1 MPRIFQHFVRHLQRS
16 AIPKTPLR
24 HRISLVRAGL
34 QVGSTASGAVL
45 AFRRPGDPLFM
56 VTLENEE
63 SVDTAVAAVF
73 EDFSDGSA
81 SWVSPG
87 HVQRMV
93 QATEGNVDLA
103 IQKLKEAV
111 AWKRDTLDGWLSQQA
126 KDLPTAETRVI
137 AIGQD
142 SRPLVYSGCV
152 NQRKGEVAAVILAC
166 VWHQA
171 LEKAGP
177 MTQLDYV
184 LDAHGYQ
191 PLLNLNMMPYLRLA
205 ERVRRYMMKQSGN
218 VEPERRTS
226 QEKASDECLFMSH
239 MHMHGHH
246 FAGSWCAS
254 IEAATSD
261 ACERVLWYFGIGA
274 RDASAF
280 RGVLNAA
287 GKAAE
292 QPPPQ
297 QLVQSKDLAE
307 DNSPGGVRDQERT
320 KSDLFNPPK
329 KRKK

>member
-205 ERVRRYMMKQSGN
+205 RSLNSYFAERFHRIIVLDMPTVLSVLVKAIVPLLPPKTRQKLFFVRRDDPDSLNALYELCTDQEMKEMM
-218 VEPERRTS
+218 
-226 QEKASDECLFMSH
+226 EKLLAANGE
-239 MHMHGHH
+239 
-246 FAGSWCAS
+246 
-254 IEAATSD
+254 ATSSSGRE
-261 ACERVLWYFGIGA
+261 ATRELTNRFLA
-274 RDASAF
+274 LQEAKHQN
-280 RGVLNAA
+280 GV
-287 GKAAE
+287 E
-292 QPPPQ
+292 
-297 QLVQSKDLAE
+297 
-307 DNSPGGVRDQERT
+307 
-320 KSDLFNPPK
+320 
-329 KRKK
+329 